1 METRRRQ
8 SRRTL
13 LRRCGHQTICFA
25 FLALTVSLL
34 PGSHAVR
41 SSDELRLNN
50 TTIATITNLNLISS
64 TAAPSSSNS
73 STDIGMLEELESVLV
88 SYVNDALDR
97 NYNEILTGISP
108 ALTSRNVSSPAGRNG
123 NYGYSSILNG
133 LPELSEFDRKI
144 VRGVARFVDRRFFSR
159 EKMARAVE
167 SGRLF
172 FFKGLKKIV
181 WPLLV
186 GLQIVK
192 TVLLVL
198 FLPSIIGSLG
208 KIVGKGLSSVSV
220 LSNQPTTVEDLDF
233 KDNSYNSDQDFN
245 MNMDNNAYLPPLD
258 AQPAGTSYN
267 MMYDANNANAA
278 LSRLGFGGGR
288 VTYVNT
294 GNDYNRQQK
303 RNDFKIF
310 HDIPSSSLL
319 LTNYD
324 PFYSPLLSRL
334 DAVFAQM
341 GLSNKEENCREK
353 LVCLMYANPAK
364 YAPYSNLISAQLS
377 RELNE
382 LRKPTN
388 DNPDILRF
396 FKYMRAAKDGQDGVD
411 CERVHKDCGTYND
424 LSNPAM
430 VTTFNDINK
439 LVQARKL

>member
-8 SRRTL
+8 SRIMLQLRFTHLTYGFL
-13 LRRCGHQTICFA
+13 LITAASISLSRCEESSTEI
-25 FLALTVSLL
+25 
-34 PGSHAVR
+34 VR
-41 SSDELRLNN
+41 INT
-50 TTIATITNLNLISS
+50 TTIAATATTNTTGANRTVSS
-64 TAAPSSSNS
+64 ETMKD
-73 STDIGMLEELESVLV
+73 TDLLEEFETVLAN
-88 SYVNDALDR
+88 YVNDALDR
-97 NYNEILTGISP
+97 NYNDILAGISP
-108 ALTSRNVSSPAGRNG
+108 SYAGNVSAAARKADD
-123 NYGYSSILNG
+123 SILNQPG
-133 LPELSEFDRKI
+133 LSAFDRKI
-144 VRGVARFVDRRFFSR
+144 VRGLARFIDQRIFSK
-159 EKMARAVE
+159 EKMSRAIE

-181 WPLLV
+181 WPLLF
-186 GLQIVK
+186 GLQVVK

-198 FLPSIIGSLG
+198 FLPSIIGSFG
-208 KIVGKGLSSVSV
+208 KILGKGLSSVSV

-233 KDNSYNSDQDFN
+233 KDNSYNSDQDFH
-245 MNMDNNAYLPPLD
+245 MNMENNAYLPPLD

-267 MMYDANNANAA
+267 LMYDANNANAA

-288 VTYVNT
+288 VTYVNS

-341 GLSNKEENCREK
+341 GLSSKEEPCREK
-353 LVCLMYANPAK
+353 LICLMYANPAK

-396 FKYMRAAKDGQDGVD
+396 FKYMRAAKDGQDGVN
-411 CERVHKDCGTYND
+411 CERMHKDCGNYHD

>member
-13 LRRCGHQTICFA
+13 LLRCRHQTFGCVL
-25 FLALTVSLL
+25 LALVASLTGIHAEQITDEIRLSDTTMATV
-34 PGSHAVR
+34 
-41 SSDELRLNN
+41 
-50 TTIATITNLNLISS
+50 TNRNLISS
-64 TAAPSSSNS
+64 KEVAPSSNVS
-73 STDIGMLEELESVLV
+73 SDLGMLQEFEGVLEN
-88 SYVNDALDR
+88 YVNDALDR
-97 NYNEILTGISP
+97 NYNEILGGISP
-108 ALTSRNVSSPAGRNG
+108 VLATSGNASRPARRGD
-123 NYGYSSILNG
+123 YGSLLSG

-144 VRGVARFVDRRFFSR
+144 VRGVARFVDRRFFSQ

-245 MNMDNNAYLPPLD
+245 MNMENNAYLPPLD
-258 AQPAGTSYN
+258 SQPAGTSYN

-278 LSRLGFGGGR
+278 LSRLGFGGQR

-294 GNDYNRQQK
+294 GNEYNRQQK

-341 GLSNKEENCREK
+341 GLSNREEPCREK
-353 LVCLMYANPAK
+353 LVCLMYSNPAK

-411 CERVHKDCGTYND
+411 CDRVHKECGNYQD

>member
-1 METRRRQ
+1 MGTNLKNTSVRLLHTLA
-8 SRRTL
+8 TL
-13 LRRCGHQTICFA
+13 LVIYTIPAVLC
-25 FLALTVSLL
+25 SSS
-34 PGSHAVR
+34 SHFK
-41 SSDELRLNN
+41 SISN
-50 TTIATITNLNLISS
+50 ATII
-64 TAAPSSSNS
+64 
-73 STDIGMLEELESVLV
+73 STDTAIPTKVPTDQSSELEEFESIVE

-97 NYNEILTGISP
+97 NYKAILAGITASNETQDAAIDAG
-108 ALTSRNVSSPAGRNG
+108 TSDKTKRSFGPFN
-123 NYGYSSILNG
+123 
-133 LPELSEFDRKI
+133 LSEFDRKI
-144 VRGVARFVDRRFFSR
+144 INGVAHFIDQRFLGSSMSNGVT
-159 EKMARAVE
+159 ARAVHT
-167 SGRLF
+167 GRLF
-172 FFKGLKKIV
+172 FFKGLKKLM
-181 WPLLV
+181 WPLLF

-198 FLPSIIGSLG
+198 FLPSIIGSFG
-208 KIVGKGLSSVSV
+208 KILGKGLSSVST
-220 LSNQPTTVEDLDF
+220 LSHPATTVEDLDF
-233 KDNSYNSDQDFN
+233 KDNSYNSDQDFQ
-245 MNMDNNAYLPPLD
+245 MNMENNAYLPSLD
-258 AQPAGTSYN
+258 SHSAGTSYN
-267 MMYDANNANAA
+267 AMYDANNANAA
-278 LSRLGFGGGR
+278 LSRLGFGGGK
-288 VTYVNT
+288 VTYVNSV
-294 GNDYNRQQK
+294 NDYNRQQK

-341 GLSNKEENCREK
+341 GPSSKEEACREK

-388 DNPDILRF
+388 DNPDIMRF
-396 FKYMRAAKDGQDGVD
+396 FRYMKAAKDGQDGVD
-411 CERVHKDCGTYND
+411 CDQIHKDCITYKD

>member
-1 METRRRQ
+1 MATSLNYTTFRLAHVL
-8 SRRTL
+8 SFL
-13 LRRCGHQTICFA
+13 LMIYA
-25 FLALTVSLL
+25 I
-34 PGSHAVR
+34 PAV
-41 SSDELRLNN
+41 LC
-50 TTIATITNLNLISS
+50 
-64 TAAPSSSNS
+64 SSSSGPGKSLSNVTNAAANETI
-73 STDIGMLEELESVLV
+73 STENPPKDQQIKLDEFEGIVE

-97 NYNEILTGISP
+97 NYKAILAGITSTNGSQ
-108 ALTSRNVSSPAGRNG
+108 LTPDATSSDKTKRSFGPFN
-123 NYGYSSILNG
+123 
-133 LPELSEFDRKI
+133 LSEFDRKI
-144 VRGVARFVDRRFFSR
+144 INGVAHFIDQRFLSGINN
-159 EKMARAVE
+159 KMARAVQT
-167 SGRLF
+167 GRLF
-172 FFKGLKKIV
+172 FFKGLKKLV
-181 WPLLV
+181 WPLLF

-198 FLPSIIGSLG
+198 FLPSIIGSFG
-208 KIVGKGLSSVSV
+208 KILGKGLSSVST
-220 LSNQPTTVEDLDF
+220 LSHPTTTVEDLDF
-233 KDNSYNSDQDFN
+233 KDNSYNSDQDFQ
-245 MNMDNNAYLPPLD
+245 MNMENNAYLPALD
-258 AQPAGTSYN
+258 SHSAGTSYN
-267 MMYDANNANAA
+267 AMYDTNNANAA

-288 VTYVNT
+288 VTYVNSV
-294 GNDYNRQQK
+294 NDYNRQQK

-341 GLSNKEENCREK
+341 GLSNKEEACREK

-388 DNPDILRF
+388 DNPDIMRF
-396 FKYMRAAKDGQDGVD
+396 FRYMKAAKDGQDGVD
-411 CERVHKDCGTYND
+411 CNRMHKDCITYKD

>member
-1 METRRRQ
+1 MMNTKRKQ
-8 SRRTL
+8 PTL
-13 LRRCGHQTICFA
+13 WQAHLLGT
-25 FLALTVSLL
+25 LALLAAGAANMPSTRCETL
-34 PGSHAVR
+34 PQR
-41 SSDELRLNN
+41 STALRNE
-50 TTIATITNLNLISS
+50 TIT
-64 TAAPSSSNS
+64 TVPPPV
-73 STDIGMLEELESVLV
+73 TDQTNELQEFENILV
-88 SYVNDALDR
+88 SYVDDALDR
-97 NYNEILTGISP
+97 NYRQILTGLIS
-108 ALTSRNVSSPAGRNG
+108 SNVSSAARLASQDPTEPKNTR
-123 NYGYSSILNG
+123 SLNMFG
-133 LPELSEFDRKI
+133 LSEFDLKI
-144 VRGVARFVDRRFFSR
+144 INGVAGYVDRRFFGSTSSSGST
-159 EKMARAVE
+159 MSRAVQN
-167 SGRLF
+167 GRLF
-172 FFKGLKKIV
+172 FFKGLKKIM
-181 WPLLV
+181 WPLLF

-198 FLPSIIGSLG
+198 FLPSIIGSFG
-208 KIVGKGLSSVSV
+208 KILGKGLSSVSG
-220 LSNQPTTVEDLDF
+220 LSHPATTVEDLDF
-233 KDNSYNSDQDFN
+233 KDNSYNSDQDFH
-245 MNMDNNAYLPPLD
+245 MTMENNAYLPPLD
-258 AQPAGTSYN
+258 SQPAAGTSYN
-267 MMYDANNANAA
+267 AMIDANNANAA

-294 GNDYNRQQK
+294 VNDYNRQQK

-341 GLSNKEENCREK
+341 GLSNKEEACREK

-388 DNPDILRF
+388 DNPDIMRF
-396 FKYMRAAKDGQDGVD
+396 FRYMKAAKDGQDGVD
-411 CERVHKDCGTYND
+411 CEQTHKECITYKD

-439 LVQARKL
+439 LVLARNL

>member
-1 METRRRQ
+1 MERRRQ
-8 SRRTL
+8 R
-13 LRRCGHQTICFA
+13 IP
-25 FLALTVSLL
+25 VSLDGFVVASIVL
-34 PGSHAVR
+34 LAA
-41 SSDELRLNN
+41 
-50 TTIATITNLNLISS
+50 IAIQPSNCEQTS
-64 TAAPSSSNS
+64 TQSNS
-73 STDIGMLEELESVLV
+73 SQEVPPQTSPESSTTTADLSSNQTMSELQELTDVL
-88 SYVNDALDR
+88 STYVNEALDR
-97 NYNEILTGISP
+97 NFKEIIGGLTTKVVALSP
-108 ALTSRNVSSPAGRNG
+108 TNVSITADAR
-123 NYGYSSILNG
+123 G
-133 LPELSEFDRKI
+133 LDALGLSEFDRKI
-144 VRGVARFVDRRFFSR
+144 LRGLARLIDRRLLAGNT
-159 EKMARAVE
+159 MARAVQT
-167 SGRLF
+167 GRLF

-181 WPLLV
+181 WPLLF

-208 KIVGKGLSSVSV
+208 KIVGKGLGSVSG
-220 LSNQPTTVEDLDF
+220 LSHPAATVEDLDF
-233 KDNSYNSDQDFN
+233 KDNSYNSDQDFQ
-245 MNMDNNAYLPPLD
+245 MNMENNAYLPPLD
-258 AQPAGTSYN
+258 SHPSGTSYN
-267 MMYDANNANAA
+267 LMYDANNGA

-288 VTYVNT
+288 VTYVNSP
-294 GNDYNRQQK
+294 NDRQQK

-341 GLSNKEENCREK
+341 GLSSKEEACREK

-396 FKYMRAAKDGQDGVD
+396 FKYMRSAKDGQDGVD
-411 CERVHKDCGTYND
+411 CERSYKECSGYKD

-439 LVQARKL
+439 LVLARKL

>member
-1 METRRRQ
+1 METRPRKWMMLWLANIV
-8 SRRTL
+8 SVL
-13 LRRCGHQTICFA
+13 FVAVIIP
-25 FLALTVSLL
+25 LAL
-34 PGSHAVR
+34 G
-41 SSDELRLNN
+41 E
-50 TTIATITNLNLISS
+50 TTADPHRIANATCFN
-64 TAAPSSSNS
+64 SSSS
-73 STDIGMLEELESVLV
+73 SSSSSGSCDAVPKRPAVQRPNELAQFETLLV

-97 NYNEILTGISP
+97 NMNEIIAGI
-108 ALTSRNVSSPAGRNG
+108 TSVPVGGGNRTLARNADVG
-123 NYGYSSILNG
+123 
-133 LPELSEFDRKI
+133 LSEFDLR
-144 VRGVARFVDRRFFSR
+144 VVNGVARFIERRFFKDGKSS
-159 EKMARAVE
+159 RAVE
-167 SGRLF
+167 TGRLF
-172 FFKGLKKIV
+172 FFKGLKKLV
-181 WPLLV
+181 WPLLF

-208 KIVGKGLSSVSV
+208 KIVGKGLSSVST
-220 LSNQPTTVEDLDF
+220 LSHPATTVEDLDF
-233 KDNSYNSDQDFN
+233 KDNSYNSDQDFH
-245 MNMDNNAYLPPLD
+245 MDPNGYLPAMD
-258 AQPAGTSYN
+258 SQPSGTSYSL
-267 MMYDANNANAA
+267 MYDTNNANAA
-278 LSRLGFGGGR
+278 LSRLGIGGGR
-288 VTYVNT
+288 VTYVNSA
-294 GNDYNRQQK
+294 NDYNRQQK

-341 GLSNKEENCREK
+341 GPSSTEEACREK

-382 LRKPTN
+382 LRKPAS

-411 CERVHKDCGTYND
+411 CARAHKGCTGYND
-424 LSNPAM
+424 LTNPAM

-439 LVQARKL
+439 LVQARKF